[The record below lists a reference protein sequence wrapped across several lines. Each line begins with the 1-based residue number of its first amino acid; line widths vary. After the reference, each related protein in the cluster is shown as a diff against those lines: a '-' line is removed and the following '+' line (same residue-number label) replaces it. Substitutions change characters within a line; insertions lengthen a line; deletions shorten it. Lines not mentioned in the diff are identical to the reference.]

1 MVVGCD
7 GEQLGGPVRRSGG
20 GGGGVVVVANKQYHT
35 ETGPKLLA
43 GAPGVE
49 AMDEADDRG

>member
-1 MVVGCD
+1 M
-7 GEQLGGPVRRSGG
+7 
-20 GGGGVVVVANKQYHT
+20 

-49 AMDEADDRG
+49 AMGHLDEADDRG